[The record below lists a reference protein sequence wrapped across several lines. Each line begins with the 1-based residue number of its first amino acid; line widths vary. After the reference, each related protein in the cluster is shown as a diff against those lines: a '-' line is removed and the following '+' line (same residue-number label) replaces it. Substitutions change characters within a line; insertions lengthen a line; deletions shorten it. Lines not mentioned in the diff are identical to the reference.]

1 MKVVKDWPSLS
12 KSNRPKNASYKTL
25 VKHHLDKYVPLKMQ
39 FFQDVASHM
48 KGFVEVFQ
56 TNNPIVH
63 FLEKSLVD
71 VFQPLLKKVVKP
83 DVLKEA
89 DTSLKLVN
97 LDLLKSSNL
106 VPCKLIKLPT
116 NQERL

>member
-1 MKVVKDWPSLS
+1 M
-12 KSNRPKNASYKTL
+12 
-25 VKHHLDKYVPLKMQ
+25 KHHVDKYVLLKMQ
-39 FFQDVASHM
+39 FFQDIASHL

-56 TNNPIVH
+56 TNNPMVP

-71 VFQPLLKKVVKP
+71 VFQPLLKMVVKAE
-83 DVLKEA
+83 VLKEA

-97 LDLLKSSNL
+97 LDLSKSCHL

-116 NQERL
+116 A